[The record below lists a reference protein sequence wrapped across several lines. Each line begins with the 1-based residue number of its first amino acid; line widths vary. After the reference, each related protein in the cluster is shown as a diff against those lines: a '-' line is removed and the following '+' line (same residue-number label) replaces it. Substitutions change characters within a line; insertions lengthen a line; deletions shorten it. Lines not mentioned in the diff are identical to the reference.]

1 MSDTLTATA
10 CMFMRKKNSDWE
22 VGIAIS
28 DKGPGIYDID
38 VIVDN
43 KGKAVKAP
51 IWSYNL
57 LEEKGTF
64 TFNSDEI
71 IKIW

>member
-10 CMFMRKKNSDWE
+10 CMFMRKENSDWE
-22 VGIAIS
+22 VGIAIT
-28 DKGPGIYDID
+28 DKGPGICDID
-38 VIVDN
+38 VIVDK

-57 LEEKGTF
+57 LEEMGTF
-64 TFNSDEI
+64 TFNSDD
-71 IKIW
+71 W